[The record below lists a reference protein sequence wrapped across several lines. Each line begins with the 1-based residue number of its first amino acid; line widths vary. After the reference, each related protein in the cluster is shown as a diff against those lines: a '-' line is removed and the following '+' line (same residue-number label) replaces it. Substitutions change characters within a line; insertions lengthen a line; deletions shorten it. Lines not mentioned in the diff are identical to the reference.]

1 MGVSTAQALD
11 VNFDQQQRQPAEA
24 ESITAAQQARDPGQ
38 QEEGDVS
45 GDDAGDKMV
54 LALELEDDVDQEKET
69 SNHDDAEE
77 DQNHSPIGVVVG
89 EEPVD
94 AAAAAHYGASNI
106 SVHVLDLTALASE
119 SIHQQGGSGE
129 DDAGE
134 IQQPEALEEEIADI
148 DDAEQPQHAYGALPP
163 PPQHAATSRSPSSAQ
178 GSVRFEEMD
187 ADQQDGD
194 ASPAPR
200 KKKSHSTSDKTTP
213 EPDKA
218 RGEEE
223 DIEDI
228 GGFTFIATT
237 HDEPVPI
244 LIPKITHHHQPTKAK
259 PAPTD
264 Q

>member
-1 MGVSTAQALD
+1 MGVSTAQAQD
-11 VNFDQQQRQPAEA
+11 VNLYQQQRQPAEA

-54 LALELEDDVDQEKET
+54 LALELEDVVDQEKET
-69 SNHDDAEE
+69 NNHDDAE

-119 SIHQQGGSGE
+119 SIHQQGVSGE

-148 DDAEQPQHAYGALPP
+148 DDAEQPQHAYSALLL

-200 KKKSHSTSDKTTP
+200 KKSHSTSDKTTP

-244 LIPKITHHHQPTKAK
+244 LIPKITHHHQPKAK